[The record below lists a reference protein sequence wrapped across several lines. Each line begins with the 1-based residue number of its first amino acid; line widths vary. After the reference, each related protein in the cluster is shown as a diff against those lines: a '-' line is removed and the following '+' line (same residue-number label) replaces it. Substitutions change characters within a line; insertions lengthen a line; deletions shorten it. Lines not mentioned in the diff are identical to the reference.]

1 MRSRK
6 VGDQTLRQR
15 NQLRAA
21 TVSPPDHTAVV
32 QHTNDDA
39 AQRTPQRLYAVP
51 RLQVRDRAE
60 ALDDLDHRLPWQYPG
75 DTVGDGGHDFAATAG
90 GQIGEDEVND
100 SSSDVSEG
108 VAVEEEERST
118 AMTLPQELYGFGEGS
133 DFGLE
138 SAPLC
143 FKRCIAL

>member
-1 MRSRK
+1 MRSRN
-6 VGDQTLRQR
+6 VDNQTLRQR
-15 NQLRAA
+15 NELRAA
-21 TVSPPDHTAVV
+21 SVSPPDHTAVV
-32 QHTNDDA
+32 QHTNNDA
-39 AQRTPQRLYAVP
+39 AQRTPQRFYAVP

-60 ALDDLDHRLPWQYPG
+60 ALDDLDHRLPRQHPG
-75 DTVGDGGHDFAATAG
+75 DIVGDSGHDLAATAG
-90 GQIGEDEVND
+90 GQVGEDEVND

-108 VAVEEEERST
+108 VAVEEKERSA

-138 SAPLC
+138 FAPLC

>member
-1 MRSRK
+1 
-6 VGDQTLRQR
+6 
-15 NQLRAA
+15 
-21 TVSPPDHTAVV
+21 
-32 QHTNDDA
+32 
-39 AQRTPQRLYAVP
+39 
-51 RLQVRDRAE
+51 
-60 ALDDLDHRLPWQYPG
+60 
-75 DTVGDGGHDFAATAG
+75 VGDGGHDFAATAG